1 MRTDSFVFITSA
13 VVFVLALAEDIA
25 IEQACVLLASP
36 PAIKPVFEAHAL
48 PLKNRNRETS
58 SGTAKGQR
66 DAAPTHTAHAKK
78 EKKI

>member
-1 MRTDSFVFITSA
+1 M
-13 VVFVLALAEDIA
+13 FVLALAEDIA

-36 PAIKPVFEAHAL
+36 PAAFEAHAL

-66 DAAPTHTAHAKK
+66 DAAPTHQPAQHTLKRKK
-78 EKKI
+78 F